1 MRNIWIL
8 FPFIWFFFS
17 FTKKEKPSHNVII
30 IESKNDNNRNIKLD
44 HKSDKPVFI
53 LKVPRTKSMPKVFI
67 TNSDITKI
75 PVVKLQKSDSIIMVK
90 ELLGDLRQDNSDN
103 STTSTY
109 STTFL
114 LVGVLL
120 FLLLFIVFRIKK
132 RKKQHVQYPSE
143 QQHQEEENTALIDSA
158 EEEID
163 LSTDIEIISP
173 ENNEL
178 YSKLVLFYQDERP
191 YLNANLK
198 VIDVAKALNISP
210 RTITAILK
218 ANGFNGFNNFNNK
231 YRVEEVIRQFNDPNY
246 LSIKMEAISSNAGF
260 GNRQTF
266 YNAFEEFTGFNPG
279 YYRSEY
285 LKQ

>member
-1 MRNIWIL
+1 
-8 FPFIWFFFS
+8 
-17 FTKKEKPSHNVII
+17 
-30 IESKNDNNRNIKLD
+30 
-44 HKSDKPVFI
+44 
-53 LKVPRTKSMPKVFI
+53 MPKVFI